1 MGCAAGLS
9 TAPLTGRELRRVAV
23 TGRLSLAWRLGRAVI
38 SARVAKADAVLAAAA
53 EGGGR
58 LLFTGEPFVL
68 PRLLH
73 ERTRDGWLKRAAS
86 SFQ

>member
-23 TGRLSLAWRLGRAVI
+23 PGTLSLAWRLGRAVI
-38 SARVAKADAVLAAAA
+38 SARVAKADAMPAAAA

-58 LLFTGEPFVL
+58 LLFTGEPL
-68 PRLLH
+68 CAP
-73 ERTRDGWLKRAAS
+73 TAAS
-86 SFQ
+86 